1 MVYYIDLIFIAER
14 LFVLDEMLK
23 LKLNERMIQEY
34 KKLALFFVRHLET
47 STILPSTLMRSKVR
61 EIVTIFRSKSMADH
75 CRPIRCV

>member
-34 KKLALFFVRHLET
+34 MYIMHDWIDELVNKRADRIK
-47 STILPSTLMRSKVR
+47 SKR
-61 EIVTIFRSKSMADH
+61 YTNIQK
-75 CRPIRCV
+75 